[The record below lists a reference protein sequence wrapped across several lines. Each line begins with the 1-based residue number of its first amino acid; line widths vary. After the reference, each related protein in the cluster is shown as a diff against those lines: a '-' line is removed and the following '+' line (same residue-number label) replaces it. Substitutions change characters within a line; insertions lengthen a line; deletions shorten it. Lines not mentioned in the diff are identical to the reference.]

1 MDDYGVGILTG
12 GKSRR
17 MGQNK
22 ALLRWRGETLL
33 GRLIREFS
41 GGELLLSA
49 AAPGIYEGFGCGVV
63 YDEHPGLGP
72 MEGLRRLLTE
82 TKSDWLF
89 VCAADMPLLR
99 RETADFLAAFRSSD
113 YDCCVATCGG
123 RVQPLC
129 ALYSRA
135 VLPAAE
141 ACVAGGFLR
150 LRDLLDRVR
159 VKYVPLEYS
168 RLGVGAAANINTPED
183 LRRLSGP
190 RVLCV
195 CGEKNTGKTTLV
207 CRLIE
212 ALRAEGARV
221 AAIKHDGHDAILDAP
236 GTDTARFTAAG
247 ADAAAVFTATRC
259 SLFAANPAEPEALLD
274 ALSRLSPPP
283 DVVLIEGMKASDYPK
298 LELRRGD
305 GSPAP
310 VAAGAEPLL
319 VVTEDAPAPSLA
331 KQAVQ
336 RDDIGGI
343 LRRLRRFWEEE
354 A

>member
-12 GKSRR
+12 GESRR
-17 MGQNK
+17 MGRDK

-33 GRLIREFS
+33 ERLIREFS

-49 AAPGIYEGFGCGVV
+49 RDPGVCEFFGCPVI
-63 YDEHPGLGP
+63 YDEYPGLGP

-82 TKSDWLF
+82 AKSDWLF
-89 VCAADMPLLR
+89 VCAVDMPLLR
-99 RETADFLAAFRSSD
+99 RETADYLAAFRSSD

-123 RVQPLC
+123 RIQPLC

-135 VLPAAE
+135 MLPAVEDCE
-141 ACVAGGFLR
+141 ANGFLR
-150 LRDLLDRVR
+150 LRDVLDRVR

-168 RLGVGAAANINTPED
+168 RLGVDAAANINTPEE
-183 LRRLSGP
+183 LRRLLSP

-221 AAIKHDGHDAILDAP
+221 AALKHDGHDAILDAP
-236 GTDTARFTAAG
+236 GADTARFTAAG

-259 SLFAANPAEPEALLD
+259 ALFTANPAGPEALLD

-283 DVVLIEGMKASDYPK
+283 DVVIIEGMKASDYPK

-305 GSPAP
+305 GKGGPRP
-310 VAAGAEPLL
+310 RGGTLPLL

-331 KQAVQ
+331 KWAAQ
-336 RDDIGGI
+336 RDDIAGI
-343 LRRLRRFWEEE
+343 LRCLRQFWEE